1 MKLSSFHLST
11 IRRVHVDFDLTAP
24 KLDPDAVSLALRIN
38 PTNSARR
45 GDERRNIKGALLQPH
60 KEGWW
65 QLSTKGKVKSKD
77 IHKHFEYLLKKL
89 LPHREDILNFAK
101 NGETYFGVLWENTYL
116 YAGNGPLISSQSIK
130 GMAELNASIG
140 FDIYQ
145 IDED

>member
-65 QLSTKGKVKSKD
+65 QLSTKGKSNQKTSTS
-77 IHKHFEYLLKKL
+77 
-89 LPHREDILNFAK
+89 IL
-101 NGETYFGVLWENTYL
+101 NTYL
-116 YAGNGPLISSQSIK
+116 RNYCRTEK
-130 GMAELNASIG
+130 T
-140 FDIYQ
+140 F
-145 IDED
+145 